1 MNCCGKKKIEDL
13 LASNAKLAELL
24 HKKSQKVE
32 PEPEPK
38 KNRALYVFAIIGSIA
53 VIALVAYFVYR
64 KLNPVYVEEGE
75 FEDDFED
82 MSEEDFE
89 DENDAE

>member
-13 LASNAKLAELL
+13 LASNAKLAKLL
-24 HKKSQKVE
+24 HVKEQE
-32 PEPEPK
+32 QEPEPK

-64 KLNPVYVEEGE
+64 KLNPVYVDEGE
-75 FEDDFED
+75 FEDDFDDMPED
-82 MSEEDFE
+82 DFE
-89 DENDAE
+89 DEDDAE